1 MIINLK
7 LHSIHS
13 FLLSSCNFFSRII
26 YRLKTK
32 AFSPPRIK
40 HISTSSRISLP
51 GHCLYI
57 LRVLS
62 RFFCGK
68 IWGKDIRGL
77 GEIYVGKGRI
87 AILYLTSTFVLL
99 HSHPSPPTPPTL
111 SLILFFSPSSSPA
124 SSFAFNMPSILQR
137 HPRYSLLSGF
147 LLLATF
153 LLLASQHAPPPP
165 ALTIN
170 AGGQESLDERLDR
183 AESIYQRVLRDRQGL
198 IERFGP
204 TPDKVMM

>member
-1 MIINLK
+1 MFVY
-7 LHSIHS
+7 SES
-13 FLLSSCNFFSRII
+13 FFSLFLWQNLGERHTWAW
-26 YRLKTK
+26 R
-32 AFSPPRIK
+32 
-40 HISTSSRISLP
+40 
-51 GHCLYI
+51 
-57 LRVLS
+57 
-62 RFFCGK
+62 
-68 IWGKDIRGL
+68 DIRGKRQDRHF
-77 GEIYVGKGRI
+77 IPYIHVR
-87 AILYLTSTFVLL
+87 ASSFPSFTSYFLP
-99 HSHPSPPTPPTL
+99 HP
-111 SLILFFSPSSSPA
+111 LFFPPSSSPA

-165 ALTIN
+165 AFIIN